1 MDFSN
6 KRKLQKDISKALKSG
21 RLHKAAR
28 NLLVT
33 TIAAGSTLGGLALA
47 SNVNP
52 SATSVIVEAKT
63 TKKTAAN
70 SAKVNK
76 AAAVYNSKGKK
87 VGKSLKKGK
96 ALKVYGIKT
105 IKGKKYYSLGHGRYV
120 LVKNVTVATTVTL
133 KKTSYFYNS
142 KGKRVGKTAV
152 NKGKKI
158 KVYGTKKIKG
168 KLYYNLGNGRYIA
181 AANVVPPVTE
191 PSSSAGS
198 SSSSAP
204 SSSAGSSS
212 SSTPSS
218 SASSST
224 GSTPSSGAGSSS
236 GSDSSSGADSSS
248 GSAPSSSSG
257 SNTGSTSSSGA
268 GSSSGSDSSSGADS
282 SAGSTPSSGAGSSTG
297 SDSSSS
303 AGSSAGS
310 TPSSSAGS
318 STGSDSSSSAGSNTG
333 SDSSSSAG
341 SNTGSDSSSS
351 AGSNT
356 GSDSSSSAGSS
367 TGSAPSSSS
376 GSSSSAGS
384 DSSSGADSS
393 TGSTPSSGA
402 DSSTGSDSSSDAGSS
417 AGSTPSSGAGSSTG
431 SDSSSGADS
440 SSGSA
445 PSSSSGS
452 SAGSD
457 SSSGVDSS
465 TGSTPSSGADS
476 NPDSAP
482 SSEPTISDKVK
493 AVVGAVRPGMA
504 AIYHGLSS
512 LSSKLNDPRYQDVKN
527 DIKDI
532 LAKISALPA
541 NWTTTSE
548 MLTDITPILND
559 VLDIAKKVEGSG
571 IKTDFVTILHGLE
584 TVNNELDADQIQNLK
599 DIYAALENIAPTSKV
614 RQDIK
619 ELAQGLHPDLSNI
632 YHDLESIKSEV
643 PADKYQDIKNDI
655 KDIISGI
662 KEMPASFDWSK
673 LNDPTHM
680 GDEDVQGVLGS
691 FKKAYNAAKDIASKL
706 EHTGVKTNLVKLLTD
721 TEHINTTLKA
731 NDSELLNDLRD
742 LDSKLENY
750 SGTDQTIIN
759 AKGLAILAHGDLANI
774 YHAFDAITTTQIDVD
789 AINSAINDALG
800 QAEQLPS
807 GDDLVTNIAMAHL
820 LGQSSPE
827 INAVKAIYGD
837 LRTIASSLEGKGIKT
852 QLVTALHGLEDLNQ
866 KVAQDPT
873 QIQNLKNIYED
884 LQNGN
889 FTWLN
894 DLK

>member
-52 SATSVIVEAKT
+52 SATSAIVEAKT
-63 TKKTAAN
+63 TKKTAAK
-70 SAKVNK
+70 SAKVK
-76 AAAVYNSKGKK
+76 KTSAVYNSKGKK

-142 KGKRVGKTAV
+142 KGKRVGKKV
-152 NKGKKI
+152 LNKGKKI

-181 AANVVPPVTE
+181 AANVVLPVTE
-191 PSSSAGS
+191 PSSGASSSSSSASSSSASSSSNSTPSSSTGS

-204 SSSAGSSS
+204 SSSASSA
-212 SSTPSS
+212 PSS
-218 SASSST
+218 SAGSSS

-236 GSDSSSGADSSS
+236 GST
-248 GSAPSSSSG
+248 P
-257 SNTGSTSSSGA
+257 SSGA
-268 GSSSGSDSSSGADS
+268 GSSSGSETSSGAGS
-282 SAGSTPSSGAGSSTG
+282 STGSTPSSGAGSSTG
-297 SDSSSS
+297 SDASSG
-303 AGSSAGS
+303 AGSSSGS
-310 TPSSSAGS
+310 DASSSAGS
-318 STGSDSSSSAGSNTG
+318 STGSDASSGVGSSTG
-333 SDSSSSAG
+333 SDA
-341 SNTGSDSSSS
+341 
-351 AGSNT
+351 
-356 GSDSSSSAGSS
+356 SSSAGSS
-367 TGSAPSSSS
+367 TGSDA
-376 GSSSSAGS
+376 
-384 DSSSGADSS
+384 SSGAGSS

-402 DSSTGSDSSSDAGSS
+402 DSSAGSDA
-417 AGSTPSSGAGSSTG
+417 
-431 SDSSSGADS
+431 SSGADS
-440 SSGSA
+440 SS
-445 PSSSSGS
+445 
-452 SAGSD
+452 
-457 SSSGVDSS
+457 
-465 TGSTPSSGADS
+465 GSTPSSGADS
-476 NPDSAP
+476 NPDSTP

-532 LAKISALPA
+532 LAKISALPS

-559 VLDIAKKVEGSG
+559 ALDIAKKVEGTG

-599 DIYAALENIAPTSKV
+599 DIYTALENIAPTSKV
-614 RQDIK
+614 RQDIE
-619 ELAQGLHPDLSNI
+619 ELAKGLHPDLSNI

-643 PADKYQDIKNDI
+643 PADIYQDIKNDI
-655 KDIISGI
+655 KDVISGI
-662 KEMPASFDWSK
+662 KEIPTSFDWSK